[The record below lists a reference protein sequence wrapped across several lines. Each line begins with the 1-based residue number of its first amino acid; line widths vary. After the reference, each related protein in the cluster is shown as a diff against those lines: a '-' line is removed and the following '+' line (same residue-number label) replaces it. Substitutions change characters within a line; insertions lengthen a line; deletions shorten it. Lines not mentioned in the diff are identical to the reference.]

1 MRILLA
7 DDDVVARHVVQGVLG
22 SLGHDITITVDG
34 NDAWDAWQR
43 ERHRVVVAD
52 WLMPGADG
60 LELCRRIRRSALASY
75 TYFILLTGR
84 TGREHRRTA
93 LDAGVDDFLSKPLDP
108 DELGARL
115 GVAERILGV
124 RGELAQFQAL
134 LNMCSYCRRV
144 RNEAEAWES
153 LEAYV
158 ARHTRAEM
166 SHGVCPDCY
175 TRHLEPE
182 LRRLVG

>member
-1 MRILLA
+1 MNILMV
-7 DDDVVARHVVQGVLG
+7 DDDVVARHVVQGVLTG
-22 SLGHDITITVDG
+22 LGHDVTITVDG
-34 NDAWDAWQR
+34 NDAWDAWQQ
-43 ERHRVVVAD
+43 ERHCVVVAD
-52 WLMPGADG
+52 WLMPGPDG
-60 LELCRRIRRSALASY
+60 LELCRRIRRSALTSY
-75 TYFILLTGR
+75 TYFILLTER

-93 LDAGVDDFLSKPLDP
+93 LDAGADDFLAKPLDP

-115 GVAERILGV
+115 SVAERILGL

-144 RNEAEAWES
+144 HDETEVWEP
-153 LEAYV
+153 LETYV
-158 ARHTRAEM
+158 ARHTPAGL

-175 TRHLEPE
+175 ARHLEPE